1 MAGGN
6 DYSKYDFAQLQAE
19 LEEEQEIKEMLIES
33 VCDLRCTVAELKER
47 LRGVDGE
54 GNEWKTRFETQVE
67 LNGQLERQISH
78 IQQSLESIKGNP
90 VDRLAFIRSYE
101 DMEVEML
108 KQHLKVLTEE
118 KSDLQ
123 SQLRNCH
130 LQIEQEGKA
139 FHKTNNERRAYL
151 TEIATLSSVRDPQRT
166 HCSSQRQGAP
176 ESLQIR
182 GKDIGMKPPAGSNKG
197 TEEGLRERVN
207 GGRGGEGGGDST
219 TKRGMKKKSRLPT
232 LKQRPKHNP

>member
-54 GNEWKTRFETQVE
+54 
-67 LNGQLERQISH
+67 
-78 IQQSLESIKGNP
+78 
-90 VDRLAFIRSYE
+90 DRLAFIRSYE

-108 KQHLKVLTEE
+108 KQHLKFLTEE

-151 TEIATLSSVRDPQRT
+151 TEIATLSSIRDPQRT
-166 HCSSQRQGAP
+166 QCSSQRHGAP

-182 GKDIGMKPPAGSNKG
+182 GKDIRMKPPAGSNKG

-219 TKRGMKKKSRLPT
+219 TKRGMKKKSRLST